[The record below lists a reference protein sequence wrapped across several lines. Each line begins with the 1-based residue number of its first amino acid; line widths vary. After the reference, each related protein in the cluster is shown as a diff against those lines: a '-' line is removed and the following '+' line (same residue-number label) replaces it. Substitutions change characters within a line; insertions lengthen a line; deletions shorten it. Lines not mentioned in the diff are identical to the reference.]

1 MTNLL
6 AGMDLPAVLFELELR
21 IALLPSLSRG
31 AHLDGPAF
39 YARQLA
45 DLWKVNGND
54 DIPLAQA
61 FRLLNVEAITEA
73 IYQTLAVQDYPGDS
87 RQWTFPA
94 LEGLLPELRALTW
107 RAMLSGTLITEAIKG
122 VTGKRHRAVLSAELP
137 RLTPDWG
144 LSRLIRD
151 GRDEFIAVRVRRVPA
166 EPIKKTWKDKPTQV
180 EVDAAMVEIAKGYP
194 PAQEYPPD
202 APRPSFDDI
211 WEALKG
217 RCGAVTRRQARDAL
231 DNRASHLRGQP
242 GYRSTKSP
250 S

>member
-107 RAMLSGTLITEAIKG
+107 RAMLSGALITEAIKG
-122 VTGKRHRAVLSAELP
+122 VTGKRYRTVLSAELP
-137 RLTPDWG
+137 RLTPDWD
-144 LSRLIRD
+144 LSRLTLD
-151 GRDEFIAVRVRRVPA
+151 GRDAFIDVRVQRAPA
-166 EPIKKTWKDKPTQV
+166 EPIKKAWGKHPSREDV
-180 EVDAAMVEIAKGYP
+180 EDAMDEIAKGYP
-194 PAQEYPPD
+194 PAQEYPPK

-211 WEALKG
+211 WAALKD
-217 RCGAVTRRQARDAL
+217 RCEGVTQKQARNAL
-231 DNRASHLRGQP
+231 AKRSLTFLR
-242 GYRSTKSP
+242 
-250 S
+250 